1 MESLTYFR
9 LGVFEPF
16 FGFAP
21 DFFSAFDF
29 DFAAPDDSEVEFES
43 SEKIRSH
50 PATNF
55 LLAPV

>member
-1 MESLTYFR
+1 MERLAYFR
-9 LGVFEPF
+9 FWDFDAFLA
-16 FGFAP
+16 FAP
-21 DFFSAFDF
+21 DFLSAFDL
-29 DFAAPDDSEVEFES
+29 DFAVPDDSEVEVES